1 MATTNPATGP
11 STGPASGMTQAPGP
25 GGRKSRLPMRL
36 FLLALAL
43 AGMVLG
49 WFWQPLNSFALT
61 GASYAA
67 RVGCSCR
74 FVGGRDLS
82 DCRKDFESGMELITL
97 SQDVEARSVTARF
110 PLLATQ
116 TATYHEGEGCKLQP
130 WTD

>member
-1 MATTNPATGP
+1 MATPN
-11 STGPASGMTQAPGP
+11 PASGSASGPAPAASP
-25 GGRKSRLPMRL
+25 AARKSRLPLRL
-36 FLLALAL
+36 FLLAAAL
-43 AGMVLG
+43 VTLFVA
-49 WFWQPLNSFALT
+49 WFWQPLNSFAQT

-97 SQDVEARSVTARF
+97 SQDAEVKSVTARF

-116 TATYHEGEGCKLQP
+116 TAKYSEGEGCKLQP
-130 WTD
+130 WTE

>member
-1 MATTNPATGP
+1 MATSNPV
-11 STGPASGMTQAPGP
+11 SGPALDPP
-25 GGRKSRLPMRL
+25 RSRRPSRWPMRL
-36 FLLALAL
+36 LLLVAALTAIGL
-43 AGMVLG
+43 A

-97 SQDVEARSVTARF
+97 SQDAEARSVTARF

-116 TATYHEGEGCKLQP
+116 TATYREGEGCKLQP

>member
-1 MATTNPATGP
+1 MATSNPAKAATSIP
-11 STGPASGMTQAPGP
+11 SPS
-25 GGRKSRLPMRL
+25 RSRSRLAVRAAL
-36 FLLALAL
+36 LLAAL
-43 AGMVLG
+43 AVAALA
-49 WFWQPLNSFALT
+49 WFWQPLNSFAVT

-97 SQDVEARSVTARF
+97 SADYGEKSVTARF

-116 TATYHEGEGCKLQP
+116 TATYREGEGCRLQA
-130 WTD
+130 WTE